1 MPDKHIIDQVTRT
14 LAGLHREVVLFD
26 EDGNSVSTGGRKA
39 VPMFE
44 EQSSVAVSGGDTWVK
59 VQHAHTV
66 SYACAQGVDEAA
78 VDCARLAAALVESI
92 MAEPPANDRADVVR
106 AALREEL
113 SGPEM
118 DALMEEHGI
127 KMTMDRCALL
137 FHGTSATMKDLID
150 VGEDDLLVE
159 MDRHA
164 LVLVKSMDNIE
175 GYDEL
180 LQLAEAMEQTIM
192 SETGEQPIISI
203 GETKQTILEIGQSY
217 RAAWRALEI
226 GRMFHQ
232 GKNIYSFNRLVL
244 ERFLSE
250 INRELGMRYHHMLF
264 NRKTQRLFNEEM
276 LHTIEM
282 FFAKDLNLSD
292 TARQLYI
299 HRNTL
304 VYRLDKIQR
313 QTGLDL
319 RKFEDAITFRM
330 LLLLGKCSGDKP
342 ATIR

>member
-1 MPDKHIIDQVTRT
+1 MPEKHVLDQALKT
-14 LAGLHREVVLFD
+14 LSGLHNEVLLFD
-26 EDGNSVSTGGRKA
+26 ESGKSIPVGNREVLPVFDEQMDLAMRDGYTWIRIHAPG
-39 VPMFE
+39 
-44 EQSSVAVSGGDTWVK
+44 VAYVRAEGEDT
-59 VQHAHTV
+59 
-66 SYACAQGVDEAA
+66 AA
-78 VDCARLAAALVESI
+78 ADCARLAAALVESI
-92 MAEPPANDRADVVR
+92 MIEPPANDRVDVVR

-113 SGPEM
+113 SGPEL
-118 DALMEEHGI
+118 DALTLEYGI
-127 KMTMDRCALL
+127 QMVMDRCVML
-137 FHGTSATMKDLID
+137 FHGTSATMRDIIPT
-150 VGEDDLLVE
+150 GDDDILVE

-164 LVLVKSMDNIE
+164 MVLVKSMDNID

-180 LQLAEAMEQTIM
+180 RQLAEAMEQSIM

-203 GETKQTILEIGQSY
+203 GEMKPTLLEIGASY

-226 GRMFHQ
+226 GRMFHPE
-232 GKNIYSFNRLVL
+232 KSIYAFNRLVL

-250 INRELGMRYHHMLF
+250 INREVGIRYYHMLF
-264 NRKTQRLFNEEM
+264 NRKTQRLFNDEM

-282 FFAKDLNLSD
+282 FFDKDLNLSD

-330 LLLLGKCSGDKP
+330 LLLLGKCGGDKP
-342 ATIR
+342 VIVR

>member
-1 MPDKHIIDQVTRT
+1 MPDKHALDQAIKT
-14 LAGLHREVVLFD
+14 LSALHNDVVLFD
-26 EDGNSVSTGGRKA
+26 ESGKSVPTGSREA
-39 VPMFE
+39 LPQFE
-44 EQSSVAVSGGDTWVK
+44 EHAEIVAREGYTWVR
-59 VQHAHTV
+59 VHAPTIAFARAV
-66 SYACAQGVDEAA
+66 GEDSAA
-78 VDCARLAAALVESI
+78 ADCARLAAALVESLL
-92 MAEPPANDRADVVR
+92 AEPPANDRADVVR

-113 SGPEM
+113 SGPELE
-118 DALMEEHGI
+118 ALTLEYEIPMV
-127 KMTMDRCALL
+127 MDRCVML
-137 FHGTSATMKDLID
+137 FHGTTATMRDIIPVAD
-150 VGEDDLLVE
+150 EDILVE

-164 LVLVKSMDNIE
+164 LVVVKSMDNIE

-180 LQLAEAMEQTIM
+180 RQLAEAMEQSIM

-203 GETKQTILEIGQSY
+203 GEMKPTMLEIGASY

-226 GRMFHQ
+226 GRMFHAE
-232 GKNIYSFNRLVL
+232 KSIYAFNRLVL

-250 INRELGMRYHHMLF
+250 INRELGLRYYHMLF
-264 NRKTQRLFNEEM
+264 NRKTQRLFNDEM

-282 FFAKDLNLSD
+282 FFEKDLNLSD

-330 LLLLGKCSGDKP
+330 LLLLGKCGGDKP
-342 ATIR
+342 AVVR